1 VDRLSE
7 ELAGMAPLALLG
19 MKKHLNR
26 IARGE
31 FDADEFAR
39 DIAHAD
45 ESADLREGALAWKEK
60 RKPVFR
66 GE

>member
-1 VDRLSE
+1 ERQSGE
-7 ELAGMAPLALLG
+7 RAALAPHALLG

-26 IARGE
+26 IASGTLDE
-31 FDADEFAR
+31 DEFQR
-39 DIAHAD
+39 DVKEAD
-45 ESADLREGALAWKEK
+45 ASRDLCEGSLAWKEK